1 MTRRLAAALTLAA
14 SLTLPVY
21 AGGFAE
27 VARAIDSQRGVKR
40 VWIPFLGV
48 ARMLVRI
55 VEPEGVNDFQLAV
68 FEGADEVDP
77 QQLHRLMR
85 DRIGAGF
92 TPLVQTWSR
101 KHGKR
106 EWAFIYARPHDGNRI
121 ELVILAHDRE
131 DTTLVRV
138 DVNADVLARELDDP
152 RGVTRMARR

>member
-1 MTRRLAAALTLAA
+1 MTRRLAAVLALAA
-14 SLTLPVY
+14 SLTLPLY
-21 AGGFAE
+21 AGGFGD
-27 VARAIDSQRGVKR
+27 VARAIDSQRGVNR

-68 FEGADEVDP
+68 FEGADRLDP
-77 QQLHRLMR
+77 QQLHQLMR
-85 DRIGAGF
+85 EKIGADF
-92 TPLVQTWSR
+92 KPLVQTWSR

-106 EWAFIYARPHDGNRI
+106 EWAFIYAKPHARNRI
-121 ELVILAHDRE
+121 ELVILAHDDE

-138 DVNADVLARELDDP
+138 DVNAEVLARELDDP